1 MRDEMLRA
9 GWERHKFR
17 AAKST
22 RYHKMRGLPPEIS
35 SAVVAHLDR
44 AKPDDRKAL
53 HSLLLVSKQTNPI
66 ALRTIYKEI
75 SFIERSRNNPIGT
88 LRSLSSHAA
97 RNPGLQFT
105 AGFAFQLERR
115 YGFKNH
121 PYDEINS
128 LLELVVS
135 CLVNVRRLRI
145 CMKGG
150 RIGSRIIRSLQS
162 CEHLTHLELRKCSM
176 ISGDLRQFLLSH
188 PTLEWLDVYA
198 DGMARSSERQVS
210 LVNTPL
216 ANAPPRL
223 VSLSITI
230 QDMECFSN
238 PLASLINLDLVDPE
252 IDCMGPT
259 NEAPILRQIAPFAA
273 ITSCHLTTF
282 YLINILPIMPSLPHL
297 EYLWVHQLWLEEES
311 RKYDALSATQ
321 LKYLRCYDN
330 SESGW
335 EWEHKIFDTFNMLAV
350 VDITHC
356 ASGMTTRRCQGGFE
370 GRVSYTY
377 GAWAGWWE
385 DAKRAVEDANN

>member
-1 MRDEMLRA
+1 
-9 GWERHKFR
+9 
-17 AAKST
+17 
-22 RYHKMRGLPPEIS
+22 MRGLPPEIS

-297 EYLWVHQLWLEEES
+297 EYLWVHQLWLEVRAILLHLPFS
-311 RKYDALSATQ
+311 KVIIIFLGRKP
-321 LKYLRCYDN
+321 
-330 SESGW
+330 E
-335 EWEHKIFDTFNMLAV
+335 I
-350 VDITHC
+350 
-356 ASGMTTRRCQGGFE
+356 
-370 GRVSYTY
+370 
-377 GAWAGWWE
+377 
-385 DAKRAVEDANN
+385 